1 MPVDYAGT
9 AGCLVLGGF
18 FLLAGIANLVTP
30 GAALMAKESGQR
42 AVMVKLSGAKV
53 E

>member
-1 MPVDYAGT
+1 VKVMNEPEFREKEMLAKGYQPSG
-9 AGCLVLGGF
+9 LGPEEF
-18 FLLAGIANLVTP
+18 
-30 GAALMAKESGQR
+30 AALMAKESRQR